1 MSSIQKSQIEAA
13 LGTVMEPDLGRD
25 LMTLGMVED
34 IAVDEAGNV
43 SFTVVLTTPACP
55 MKESIK
61 QSCINAIK
69 QAVPEVGAINVNM
82 TSKVTSSCS
91 HGGGHGSHGAHG
103 GNGAHG
109 GHGGHGAPQKIDL
122 PNVKNII
129 AVASGKGGVGKST
142 VSVNLAVS
150 LAASG
155 AKVGLIDADL
165 YGPSIPTLF
174 GLQNVKPEVK
184 NNKIM
189 PIEKFGVKLMS
200 IGFLVDPETALIWR
214 GPMASSAI
222 RQLISDVDWQELDY
236 LIFDLPPG
244 TGDIQLTLVQA
255 LPLSG
260 AVVVTT
266 PQDVALAD
274 VAKAVT
280 MFRKVDVSIL
290 GVVENMSWYELP
302 DGSKDY
308 IFGKGGGEKF
318 AKINAL
324 PFLGSI
330 PISSKVREGGDI
342 GTPSI
347 IANPDAPTS
356 VAASKV
362 AGEIARQVS
371 IHNAACATE

>member
-1 MSSIQKSQIEAA
+1 MTIQKSQIEAA

-25 LMTLGMVED
+25 LMTLGMIEN
-34 IAVDEAGNV
+34 IAVDETGNV

-55 MKESIK
+55 MKEKIK
-61 QSCINAIK
+61 NSCIEAIR
-69 QAVPEVGAINVNM
+69 ATVPGAGAINVNM
-82 TSKVTSSCS
+82 TSNVTSSCS
-91 HGGGHGSHGAHG
+91 HHGEHGHHGHHGNHG
-103 GNGAHG
+103 GHG
-109 GHGGHGAPQKIDL
+109 GHGGHGAPQTIEL
-122 PNVKNII
+122 ENVKNIV

-174 GLQNVKPEVK
+174 GLQNTKPEVL
-184 NNKIM
+184 NGKIM

-200 IGFLVDPETALIWR
+200 VGFLVDPETALIWR

-222 RQLISDVDWQELDY
+222 RQLISDVDWGELDY

-244 TGDIQLTLVQA
+244 TGDIQLTLVQN
-255 LPLSG
+255 LDITG
-260 AVVVTT
+260 TVIVTT

-280 MFRKVDVSIL
+280 MFRKVEVPIL

-302 DGSKDY
+302 DGSRDY
-308 IFGKGGGEKF
+308 IFGRQGGEKF
-318 AKINAL
+318 AKTNAL
-324 PFLGSI
+324 TFLGSI
-330 PISSKVREGGDI
+330 PISSSVREGGDT
-342 GTPSI
+342 GVPAI
-347 IANPDAPTS
+347 IASPEAPTS
-356 VAASKV
+356 VAASRV
-362 AGEIARQVS
+362 AGEIARQLS
-371 IHNAACATE
+371 ILNATCTSM

>member
-1 MSSIQKSQIEAA
+1 MSVQKSQIEAA

-25 LMTLGMVED
+25 LMTLGMVQD

-43 SFTVVLTTPACP
+43 SFSVVLTTPACP

-61 QSCINAIK
+61 QSCIDAIK

-91 HGGGHGSHGAHG
+91 HGGQGGHGGHG

-109 GHGGHGAPQKIDL
+109 GHGGHGASQKIDL

-184 NNKIM
+184 DKKIM

-255 LPLSG
+255 LPLTG

-274 VAKAVT
+274 VSKAVT

-330 PISSKVREGGDI
+330 PISSKVREGGDS
-342 GTPSI
+342 GTPAI
-347 IANPDAPTS
+347 IASPDAPTS

-362 AGEIARQVS
+362 AGEVARQVS
-371 IHNAACATE
+371 IHNAACPTD

>member
-1 MSSIQKSQIEAA
+1 MSIQKSQIEAA
-13 LGTVMEPDLGRD
+13 LGTVMEPDLGKD
-25 LMTLGMVED
+25 LMTLDMVKD
-34 IAVDEAGNV
+34 ITVDEAGNV
-43 SFTVVLTTPACP
+43 SFSVVLTTPACP
-55 MKESIK
+55 MKEKIK
-61 QSCINAIK
+61 NSCVEAIK
-69 QAVPEVGAINVNM
+69 ASVPGVGSIDITM
-82 TSKVTSSCS
+82 TSNVTSSCS
-91 HGGGHGSHGAHG
+91 NGGHGGHDS
-103 GNGAHG
+103 HG
-109 GHGGHGAPQKIDL
+109 GHGGHGAPQQIEL

-174 GLQNVKPEVK
+174 GMQNVKPEVK
-184 NNKIM
+184 DQKIQ
-189 PIEKFGVKLMS
+189 PLEKFGVKLMS

-260 AVVVTT
+260 AVLVTT

-274 VAKAVT
+274 VSKALT

-302 DGSKDY
+302 DGTKDY
-308 IFGKGGGEKF
+308 IFGQGGGERF

-330 PISSKVREGGDI
+330 PISSQVREGGDS
-342 GTPSI
+342 GTPAI
-347 IANPDAPTS
+347 IAKPDAPTS

-362 AGEIARQVS
+362 AGEVARQVS
-371 IHNAACATE
+371 IHNAACPTD